1 MQKWCGFILIF
12 SLAFCGFFFSGLK
25 NPGLAES
32 VLRLH
37 VIANSDRAADQ
48 QLKLAV
54 RDELLKYMKQEF
66 IDLEDADQ
74 AEELARQH
82 NADIQAVAEQTIR
95 QYGYDY
101 PVEVRVGAYHF
112 PDKTYGKMLFPAGE
126 YDAVR
131 VLIGEA
137 KGKNWWCVLFPP
149 LCLISSS
156 EKGMVLDQPDL
167 PPNSKMKLEDKLTGD
182 QREGRSVEQSKKAR
196 ITLKCLELLP
206 EGIRLGHQ

>member
-1 MQKWCGFILIF
+1 
-12 SLAFCGFFFSGLK
+12 
-25 NPGLAES
+25 
-32 VLRLH
+32 
-37 VIANSDRAADQ
+37 
-48 QLKLAV
+48 
-54 RDELLKYMKQEF
+54 
-66 IDLEDADQ
+66 ADQ

-101 PVEVRVGAYHF
+101 PVEVQVGAYHF

-156 EKGMVLDQPDL
+156 EKGMALDQADL
-167 PPNSKMKLEDKLTGD
+167 LSDSESCKNKRC
-182 QREGRSVEQSKKAR
+182 REKGGAGSAEQSKKAR
-196 ITLKCLELLP
+196 ITFKCLELLP